1 MLRWRSALRSK
12 ESVAPPPQRWRRVAL
27 PPQGS
32 APRCCSNRQLSSSS
46 SSSSSSSAPSTPAG
60 VISHEF
66 VDPRPLGLRLSEA
79 RVVAGT
85 LPSPSAAPAS
95 PATETVVIVSEVV
108 PGSPA
113 SEVAGLRPGL
123 RLAAIDG
130 APLAGDE
137 PLGAVLRRISPRP
150 VQLLF
155 TEGGEGGGSGSVT
168 GASDSQQQQQ
178 HKQAE
183 VAAALSWEPA
193 RFGGA
198 ELVAGVDGEVGDV
211 HEWEGRL
218 RLALVELR
226 AAGRRGV
233 WLRVPVAHSAVCA
246 AAARHGFAF
255 HHAQED
261 TAVMLRWLPGEAEP
275 NPVPEFATHIVG
287 VGGLVLNRKHVRVP
301 LHVPSWSFGLGFP
314 YAAAVLVTRFVQER
328 ATDRHAGGAVCPRGT
343 PASRGHVEA
352 AGGVDGPR

>member
-1 MLRWRSALRSK
+1 MPPLPWPSAAAAVVSRLLSAEAMMLRWRSALRSK

-32 APRCCSNRQLSSSS
+32 APRCCSNRQLSSS

-155 TEGGEGGGSGSVT
+155 TEGGEGGWQRKR
-168 GASDSQQQQQ
+168 D
-178 HKQAE
+178 
-183 VAAALSWEPA
+183 
-193 RFGGA
+193 
-198 ELVAGVDGEVGDV
+198 
-211 HEWEGRL
+211 
-218 RLALVELR
+218 
-226 AAGRRGV
+226 RR
-233 WLRVPVAHSAVCA
+233 
-246 AAARHGFAF
+246 
-255 HHAQED
+255 E
-261 TAVMLRWLPGEAEP
+261 
-275 NPVPEFATHIVG
+275 
-287 VGGLVLNRKHVRVP
+287 
-301 LHVPSWSFGLGFP
+301 
-314 YAAAVLVTRFVQER
+314 
-328 ATDRHAGGAVCPRGT
+328 
-343 PASRGHVEA
+343 
-352 AGGVDGPR
+352 